1 PMSGLI
7 DEPRIS
13 TVVRSPQWIST
24 EYNNTAKS
32 PLFISTGPDQAY
44 ICGGGPYYVQ
54 SRSLHFQYTK
64 TASVTLPY
72 STNPG
77 DLLVLSFVINQ
88 SNSYATVSDTK
99 NGAAAYNLVQMSTVG
114 AWGRMYTF
122 YVPNSAGG
130 AGPITTTVTLTAP
143 SDNVFDVF
151 LLEYGGI
158 ATGSPL
164 GPTSVGADTNSV
176 GMNTSFQSITKAP
189 SLIYAFGADDHTCH
203 AALAYTDRETADG
216 QCAIDET
223 VFLTGSYNA
232 TATQNSAGAW
242 AMQMVSFK
250 GP

>member
-1 PMSGLI
+1 
-7 DEPRIS
+7 
-13 TVVRSPQWIST
+13 
-24 EYNNTAKS
+24 

-72 STNPG
+72 TTNPG

-114 AWGRMYTF
+114 GWGRMYTF

-164 GPTSVGADTNSV
+164 GPTSTGADTNSV

-232 TATQNSAGAW
+232 TATQSSTGAW
-242 AMQMVSFK
+242 AMQMTSFK
-250 GP
+250 AP